1 MYKLCARRRKA
12 LGPTDANSA
21 RPQQAVRL
29 APVASRAKGDCDV
42 TLEVIGAG
50 FGRTG
55 TWSTYAALNQLG
67 FPCYHMAEVINNN
80 ENKTHLDFWRKVAN
94 SPPGSQHDW
103 SQIYS
108 KYTATVDNPGC
119 CVWRE
124 LVQAYPDAKVILT
137 LHPRGPEAWY
147 ESTIDTIFFTDSMWQ
162 FKVLELL
169 TPFGRKLGDTA
180 HKLFWGR
187 TLNGVMD
194 DKPKAVA
201 RYEFYVEEVKA
212 AVPANKLLIFKVDEG
227 WGPLCAF
234 LGVSRPDAEFPNLN
248 DRAAIKKIIGDI
260 TRGVYFML
268 AGIGAAV
275 VLALC
280 GACWFLR

>member
-1 MYKLCARRRKA
+1 
-12 LGPTDANSA
+12 
-21 RPQQAVRL
+21 
-29 APVASRAKGDCDV
+29 V

-67 FPCYHMAEVINNN
+67 FPCYHMAEVINNKEN
-80 ENKTHLDFWRKVAN
+80 ETHLNFWRKVAN

-103 SQIYS
+103 SQVYS
-108 KYTATVDNPGC
+108 KYAATVDNPGC

-147 ESTIDTIFFTDSMWQ
+147 ESTIDTIFFTESMWQ

-187 TLNGVMD
+187 TLKGVMD
-194 DKPKAVA
+194 DKAKAAA
-201 RYEFYVEEVKA
+201 RYKAYVEEVKA
-212 AVPANKLLIFKVDEG
+212 AVPADKLLIFSVDQG

-234 LGVSRPDAEFPNLN
+234 LGVSRPDGEFPNLN
-248 DRAAIKKIIGDI
+248 DRAAIKRIIGDI
-260 TRGVYFML
+260 TKGAYFLL
-268 AGIGAAV
+268 ASACASV
-275 VLALC
+275 VLMLG
-280 GACWFLR
+280 GAYWLLR